1 MPGQLIR
8 FAVQCTSPDFFN
20 LRFFLLKLSR
30 NFSYQS
36 TTQDEMTETIFRYSR
51 EEKSLFESFG
61 NVDITV
67 CEPVREVRTVS
78 SLAEKGS
85 SFKTPGLLTKSFERQ
100 RALSHPMH
108 KLHKCALVV
117 AFDNWSSW
125 EGTNSSTLSLYSDE
139 SDNPSEKF
147 MIYK

>member
-1 MPGQLIR
+1 MAPLEKFSAYAFATNFKQPYYNPSFETLSCLDNSLDLPCSVHHQIFLI
-8 FAVQCTSPDFFN
+8 FV
-20 LRFFLLKLSR
+20 FFLLKLSR

-36 TTQDEMTETIFRYSR
+36 TTQDEMTETIFRHSR
-51 EEKSLFESFG
+51 EEKSLFESFD

-78 SLAEKGS
+78 SVAEKGS

-117 AFDNWSSW
+117 AFDN
-125 EGTNSSTLSLYSDE
+125 
-139 SDNPSEKF
+139 
-147 MIYK
+147 